1 MLVRKS
7 IMIDNN
13 LWNQLELIKTYR
25 KQQDAQVSISKL
37 ISEGIGKLLAADK
50 LDAFDIA
57 LKLYSTPMEA
67 TEEKELSELL
77 NNMTDEDMETAEIID
92 LSKIEEPNKEELS
105 DLIKWA
111 NS

>member
-1 MLVRKS
+1 
-7 IMIDNN
+7 MIDNN

-25 KQQDAQVSISKL
+25 KRQDAQVSISKL
-37 ISEGIGKLLAADK
+37 ISEGISKLLDADK

-57 LKLYSTPMEA
+57 LKLYSKPMELE
-67 TEEKELSELL
+67 EEKELSEIL
-77 NNMTDEDMETAEIID
+77 NSMTDEDLETAEIID
-92 LSKIEEPNKEELS
+92 LAAVPEPTKEELA

>member
-1 MLVRKS
+1 
-7 IMIDNN
+7 MIDNN

-57 LKLYSTPMEA
+57 
-67 TEEKELSELL
+67 
-77 NNMTDEDMETAEIID
+77 
-92 LSKIEEPNKEELS
+92 
-105 DLIKWA
+105 
-111 NS
+111 